1 MRMFVAVLPSD
12 AARESL
18 EDWLEP
24 RREHGDLRWSDAEQF
39 HVTLAFCPDV
49 PDRALD
55 DFGERLTQAATRHT
69 PFRLRLAG
77 GGTFPDPDRAK
88 LLYAALDAERS
99 DLASLGGLAEK
110 AKNAAAV
117 SGITVEGRTFR
128 PHLTIARSNRSVS
141 AMRWLRALEGYGGP
155 DWEVDAIHLVASH
168 LGEGRE
174 RRPRYEVVES
184 YPLTQGRL
192 D

>member
-1 MRMFVAVLPSD
+1 MA
-12 AARESL
+12 
-18 EDWLEP
+18 
-24 RREHGDLRWSDAEQF
+24 
-39 HVTLAFCPDV
+39 
-49 PDRALD
+49 
-55 DFGERLTQAATRHT
+55 
-69 PFRLRLAG
+69 LAG
-77 GGTFPDPDRAK
+77 GPSDRGYDRQRYRGGRA
-88 LLYAALDAERS
+88 
-99 DLASLGGLAEK
+99 LASLGGLAEK

-128 PHLTIARSNRSVS
+128 PHLTIARSNRGFS